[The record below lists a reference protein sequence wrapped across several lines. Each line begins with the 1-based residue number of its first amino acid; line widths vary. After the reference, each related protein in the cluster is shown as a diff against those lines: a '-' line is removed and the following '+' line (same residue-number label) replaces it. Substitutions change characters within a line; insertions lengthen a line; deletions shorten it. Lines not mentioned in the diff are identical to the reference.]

1 MYTSFTYSFSPLKRQ
16 YKQILV
22 CEPAVVNRKHDMQN
36 PLPSLACQ
44 LRPTSVAMPELFS
57 MIFSQSS
64 KDVTRPIKFDGEGG
78 GKYII

>member
-1 MYTSFTYSFSPLKRQ
+1 
-16 YKQILV
+16 
-22 CEPAVVNRKHDMQN
+22 MQN

-78 GKYII
+78 AEAVAHGASVSHRAAARGAKRC